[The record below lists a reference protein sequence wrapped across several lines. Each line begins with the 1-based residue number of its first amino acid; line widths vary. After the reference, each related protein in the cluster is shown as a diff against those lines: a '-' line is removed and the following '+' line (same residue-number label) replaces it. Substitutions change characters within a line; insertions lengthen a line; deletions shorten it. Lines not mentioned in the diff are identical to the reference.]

1 MPPSIN
7 DTDGNAAR
15 CQAFFVQKIAFV
27 LTKFNSVESTL
38 DNLTMLC
45 CRNISDLAIVTAA
58 VYTPCPGKKE
68 ASSFSTISRAV
79 LDRFS

>member
-1 MPPSIN
+1 MQIVGLVVVGLTVGPVDLLYWVSVFLVFSFMWVCMGVCIFVCRSKLS
-7 DTDGNAAR
+7 AA
-15 CQAFFVQKIAFV
+15 
-27 LTKFNSVESTL
+27 S
-38 DNLTMLC
+38 
-45 CRNISDLAIVTAA
+45 